1 MDVMQINYSA
11 QSAHSLLP
19 SNWPGHYLMS
29 PSIKPADAFVRTFA
43 RLPCRLQM
51 SMLDAVVRLFVH
63 NVPIQDPSS
72 PQRIRFSAL
81 GPLLARGPHGQ
92 RTSAGGTEAALIKVG
107 HPPSAKRRG
116 LRCVNNTQ
124 EELPRFSGGN
134 VHRSRLVCG
143 AALIAAIRLRGH
155 ISASRPPISR
165 RAQAYACVRGQHDPK
180 QPAAV

>member
-1 MDVMQINYSA
+1 MWVSEWDRQNAGKRVGQMDVMQIDYSA

-51 SMLDAVVRLFVH
+51 SMSDVVVRLFVH

-81 GPLLARGPHGQ
+81 GALLARGPHGQ

-107 HPPSAKRRG
+107 HQPSAKRPMFDSLILCPRG
-116 LRCVNNTQ
+116 
-124 EELPRFSGGN
+124 GM
-134 VHRSRLVCG
+134 
-143 AALIAAIRLRGH
+143 
-155 ISASRPPISR
+155 
-165 RAQAYACVRGQHDPK
+165 K
-180 QPAAV
+180 